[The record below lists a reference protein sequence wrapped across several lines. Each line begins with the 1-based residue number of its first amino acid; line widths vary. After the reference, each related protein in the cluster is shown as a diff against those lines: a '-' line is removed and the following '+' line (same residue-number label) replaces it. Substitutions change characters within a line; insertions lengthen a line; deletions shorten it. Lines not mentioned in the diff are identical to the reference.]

1 MSNTRLLQLFEY
13 LKQDPNDA
21 FTLYAIAMEYAT
33 TDADKALEYYERLLR
48 EHPGY
53 VATYYHAAKLYAELG
68 RREEAESIFRRGM
81 AMCFQKDKLHAYN
94 ELQRAFR
101 AFQDEEEG

>member
-1 MSNTRLLQLFEY
+1 MSNTRLLHLFEY

-33 TDADKALEYYERLLR
+33 TDAEKALEYYQQLLQ

-68 RREEAESIFRRGM
+68 RRDEAETVFRTGL
-81 AMCFQKDKLHAYN
+81 AISFQKNKMHAYN

-101 AFQDEEEG
+101 AFQDEEE